1 MDDIMV
7 DYSSVMDREDKKKRF
22 SEELEDKELKES
34 LKLQK
39 LYRQIQR
46 QVHCTADLDEQAWSS
61 KMEAELSCLLLL
73 KNKELRLDRMT
84 MQSWTKEQQQDRGEQ
99 TPDIIVTQTFED
111 SLTMREVKSKEERKK
126 EKKKQK
132 RSSLVVT
139 SGALTFI
146 LLAATMV
153 TTSFLMSPMIE
164 QIFVVQTIETSLPGM
179 TKGERLGEVKE
190 LFNNTFT

>member
-1 MDDIMV
+1 
-7 DYSSVMDREDKKKRF
+7 
-22 SEELEDKELKES
+22 
-34 LKLQK
+34 
-39 LYRQIQR
+39 
-46 QVHCTADLDEQAWSS
+46 
-61 KMEAELSCLLLL
+61 MEAELSCLLLL

-111 SLTMREVKSKEERKK
+111 SLTMREVKSKEERMK

-164 QIFVVQTIETSLPGM
+164 QIFGEGSLLTDMRIVLVGSRSIFVNLIRFLYKSWKIGCKLW
-179 TKGERLGEVKE
+179 TLRQ
-190 LFNNTFT
+190 